1 MPAQCYQRV
10 DANLHRLE
18 KVGPFCLEEWV
29 AEGCVAGKGDRM
41 DQKIQRAQ
49 RFARLVE
56 SSRDLCVVIHV
67 ARHDQPRSDGFG
79 QLANAAFHLRT
90 GEMVERQLRAFSV
103 GAQRNLPRE
112 RSLVGHAE
120 DKTSFPVH

>member
-18 KVGPFCLEEWV
+18 KVGPICLEEGAAKRGV
-29 AEGCVAGKGDRM
+29 TGIGDRM

-49 RFARLVE
+49 RLARLVE
-56 SSRDLCVVIHV
+56 SCRDLCVVIHV
-67 ARHDQPRSDGFG
+67 ARHDQPRPDRFG
-79 QLANAAFHLRT
+79 QLAHAAFHLRAR
-90 GEMVERQLRAFSV
+90 EMVERQLRALGV

-112 RSLVGHAE
+112 RSLVRHAE

>member
-1 MPAQCYQRV
+1 MPAQCHQRV

-18 KVGPFCLEEWV
+18 KVGPICLEEWV

-41 DQKIQRAQ
+41 DQKVQRAQ

-79 QLANAAFHLRT
+79 
-90 GEMVERQLRAFSV
+90 
-103 GAQRNLPRE
+103 
-112 RSLVGHAE
+112 
-120 DKTSFPVH
+120 